1 MTGRSEPAAAMN
13 FDRTASCGL
22 PTTMHPPYHFIGWR
36 EGQPATYGEHHRVRN
51 RLAADGRHCCSP
63 CTRVQHPLLPG
74 QLQALGLDPARSRR
88 SLEESHN
95 RRFGCVACCQRV
107 EARYDHRTMNADSD
121 QHDDE
126 LHRPMPAGCPP
137 RGSHPIATSSRCL
150 RISMD
155 QTRGCRVTVRP
166 A

>member
-63 CTRVQHPLLPG
+63 CTRVQHSYYPG
-74 QLQALGLDPARSRR
+74 NSKHWVSIALDRVVRLKKATTGGLAA
-88 SLEESHN
+88 SHAASEWKP
-95 RRFGCVACCQRV
+95 GMI
-107 EARYDHRTMNADSD
+107 TG
-121 QHDDE
+121 
-126 LHRPMPAGCPP
+126 P
-137 RGSHPIATSSRCL
+137 
-150 RISMD
+150 
-155 QTRGCRVTVRP
+155 
-166 A
+166 